1 MTFLRKLMRMSSLLY
16 LCMSIGAAAA
26 PPPAT
31 PAVKEA
37 QLRME
42 KVTACLPGPV
52 VVKGEPAGVC
62 ASLAERMAA
71 LPVPGVSI
79 AVIHNGVIDWAQGFG
94 VQQVGCKP
102 VTAETVFQAGSIS
115 KPLAAMAALHQVQMG
130 KLALD
135 TDVNTELTSW
145 KVPASDVAP
154 DATVT
159 LRELLTHTAGFTVHG
174 FPGYAAGDP
183 VPTLVQIL
191 NGEKP
196 ANTSAIRLE
205 SVPGARWNY
214 SGGGYVVMQ
223 QMLFDVTKE
232 PFPKLLHDTVLAP
245 IGMTHSTY
253 EQPLP
258 ASLAGVAATPYM
270 ANGVAVPG
278 GAHTYPEM
286 VAAGLWTT
294 PSDLALYIL
303 ENQQSLQGK
312 ANHVLS
318 REMTQQ
324 MMTPGKGNWGLGVAI
339 NGSAGNPYFGHG
351 GANVGF
357 EASFVGYEKNGEGA
371 AVMTNAQGGGRLA
384 DEVIRSIAEVYGWP
398 DLRPVVRTEV
408 KVDQAVLARYV
419 GKYDVAP
426 NLGFTFTLEGG
437 QLMAQPPRGAKTSL
451 FAESETKFFLKEVDV
466 EIEFFSDA
474 TGKVTHI
481 MLHQGGQETKATKE
495 P

>member
-1 MTFLRKLMRMSSLLY
+1 L
-16 LCMSIGAAAA
+16 AVAVAQA
-26 PPPAT
+26 PAT
-31 PAVKEA
+31 KDA
-37 QLRME
+37 QARME
-42 KVTACLPGPV
+42 KVVACLPPPV
-52 VVKGEPAGVC
+52 EVKGEAVAC
-62 ASLAERMAA
+62 VTLAQRMAE
-71 LPVPGVSI
+71 LHVPGVSI
-79 AVIHNGVIDWAQGFG
+79 AVVHNGAIEWAQGFG
-94 VQQVGCKP
+94 VQEVGGKP
-102 VTAETVFQAGSIS
+102 VTAETMFQAGSIS
-115 KPLAAMAALHQVQMG
+115 KPVAAMAALHQVQLG

-145 KVPASDVAP
+145 KVPASTAAP
-154 DATVT
+154 GATVT

-174 FPGYAAGDP
+174 FPGYAQGDP
-183 VPTLVQIL
+183 VPTLVQVL

-196 ANTSAIRLE
+196 ANTPAIRLM
-205 SVPGARWNY
+205 SVPGAGWNY
-214 SGGGYVVMQ
+214 SGGGYVVMLQ
-223 QMLFDVTKE
+223 TVLDVTKE
-232 PFPKLLHDTVLAP
+232 PFPKLMHDTVLGP

-258 ASLAGVAATPYM
+258 AALQGQAATPYT
-270 ANGVAVPG
+270 ANGAPIPG

-286 VAAGLWTT
+286 TAAGLWTT
-294 PSDLALYIL
+294 ASDLARYIL

-324 MMTPGKGNWGLGVAI
+324 MMTPGKGNWGLGVQIGGAKE
-339 NGSAGNPYFGHG
+339 NPYFTHG
-351 GANVGF
+351 GVNEGF

-384 DEVIRSIAEVYGWP
+384 DQVMQSIAEVYDWP

-408 KVDQAVLARYV
+408 KVDPAVLARYV
-419 GKYDVAP
+419 GKYDVTP

-437 QLMAQPPRGAKTSL
+437 QLMAQPPRGPKAAL
-451 FAESETKFFLKEVDV
+451 LPESPTKFFLKVADV
-466 EIEFFSDA
+466 EIEFFTDP

-481 MLHQGGQETKATKE
+481 MLHQGGQDTKATRE